1 METPGL
7 SPWLLFLLCPR
18 SHPRGLIQALEF
30 KYQPPAQG
38 SYVYVFSSGLSAEP
52 LTPPSS
58 RPLRLPRT
66 FSPRFQLI
74 GSESELLVSLGSS
87 FSVGDHVCF
96 FFFFF
101 SYPTFSQTEI
111 HRWLFPQNLSR
122 IPMLLIPPSGYCRS
136 SFVWVTLRPSDSFS
150 ASVPPFPLFSM

>member
-96 FFFFF
+96 FFFFLLLSHLQSDRNSSLALPSESVQNPHAPYTSLWLLPVLF
-101 SYPTFSQTEI
+101 RLGHSQT
-111 HRWLFPQNLSR
+111 L
-122 IPMLLIPPSGYCRS
+122 
-136 SFVWVTLRPSDSFS
+136 
-150 ASVPPFPLFSM
+150 